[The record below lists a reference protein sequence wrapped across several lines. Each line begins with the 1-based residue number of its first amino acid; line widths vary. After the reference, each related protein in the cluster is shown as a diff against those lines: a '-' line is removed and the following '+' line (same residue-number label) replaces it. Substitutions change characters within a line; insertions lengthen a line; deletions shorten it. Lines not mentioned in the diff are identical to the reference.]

1 MDDQVTI
8 VDVYARVREGEW
20 SLDDFKDWVYDNFE
34 ELETPVD
41 PFAGLKAAHA
51 AGKRIAVLSNV
62 RGIKKY
68 KFLEVPQWDGIV
80 KDYKIVEDD
89 EIDKLTIH
97 LQKLNQRVEVR
108 FTKCGL
114 TGNITAEVVNE

>member
-1 MDDQVTI
+1 MSNEEQIERKQIQVT
-8 VDVYARVREGEW
+8 
-20 SLDDFKDWVYDNFE
+20 SLKQLISG
-34 ELETPVD
+34 LEQEIWDLQHPQVD
-41 PFAGLKAAHA
+41 PYAELKAAHA
-51 AGKRIAVLSNV
+51 AGKRIAIKSIC
-62 RGIKKY
+62 RGESTYI
-68 KFLEVPQWDGIV
+68 LANRPMWDGIV